1 MELKDLTAEGLLHCA
16 VEAREHGL
24 AGEDIKDRTFAA
36 ALAWPVLH
44 DMGHFPESVPRTLRG
59 AVTRGRLA
67 VGEAVDRH
75 QLRHRAVRDLLVRV
89 KHLRRRRAS
98 MDCSTRRNTIHQ
110 LVKLWWKQIGEINP
124 HVLAQVI
131 RRHRDEHGTV
141 PVCQRYDRQRRPGAP
156 ISL

>member
-1 MELKDLTAEGLLHCA
+1 
-16 VEAREHGL
+16 
-24 AGEDIKDRTFAA
+24 
-36 ALAWPVLH
+36 
-44 DMGHFPESVPRTLRG
+44 
-59 AVTRGRLA
+59 
-67 VGEAVDRH
+67 
-75 QLRHRAVRDLLVRV
+75 
-89 KHLRRRRAS
+89 
-98 MDCSTRRNTIHQ
+98 MDCSTRRNAIHQ